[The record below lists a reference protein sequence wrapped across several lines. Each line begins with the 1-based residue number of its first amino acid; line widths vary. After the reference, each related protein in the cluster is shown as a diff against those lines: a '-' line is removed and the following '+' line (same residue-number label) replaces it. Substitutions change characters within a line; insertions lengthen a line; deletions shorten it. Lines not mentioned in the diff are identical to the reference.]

1 VSWLAVEELDGVDAP
16 AVEKKDRQ
24 AFLVTHLA
32 DGEAVFEFEETPT
45 EVRKTFGPWLTAHG
59 APEGG

>member
-1 VSWLAVEELDGVDAP
+1 
-16 AVEKKDRQ
+16 
-24 AFLVTHLA
+24 
-32 DGEAVFEFEETPT
+32 VFEFEETPT